1 MRWRWGWGLAYICD
15 PCILQAE
22 AGRPRLVASLG
33 YTQDHL
39 GKQNPH
45 SHKCPN
51 KCMNIICIIKY
62 LACLVVYFWVIDKKY
77 QNNVIL

>member
-1 MRWRWGWGLAYICD
+1 MGWGWGWGLAYICD

-39 GKQNPH
+39 RKQNLH
-45 SHKCPN
+45 SHKYPAN

-62 LACLVVYFWVIDKKY
+62 LACLVVYFWVIDKEMSE
-77 QNNVIL
+77 